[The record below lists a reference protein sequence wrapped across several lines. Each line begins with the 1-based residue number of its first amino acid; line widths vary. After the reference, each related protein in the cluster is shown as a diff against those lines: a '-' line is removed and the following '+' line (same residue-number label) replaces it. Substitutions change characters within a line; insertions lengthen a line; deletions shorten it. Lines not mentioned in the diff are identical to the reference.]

1 MVYVFKAT
9 KGAVSYRQLTHNTAA
24 ACQVAAV
31 TNTNWA
37 PQTASVVS
45 PLNLPK
51 MLLNGNSIFQLRYG
65 RYTDMVAGS
74 YAEVLEAAAEI
85 VKMTDQTVSIFCEG
99 TASVWSTVTPLSLA
113 NRLPD

>member
-1 MVYVFKAT
+1 
-9 KGAVSYRQLTHNTAA
+9 
-24 ACQVAAV
+24 
-31 TNTNWA
+31 
-37 PQTASVVS
+37 
-45 PLNLPK
+45 

-74 YAEVLEAAAEI
+74 YQEVVECAEEI
-85 VKMTDQTVSIFCEG
+85 VQFTNQTVSIFCEG

>member
-1 MVYVFKAT
+1 
-9 KGAVSYRQLTHNTAA
+9 
-24 ACQVAAV
+24 
-31 TNTNWA
+31 
-37 PQTASVVS
+37 
-45 PLNLPK
+45 

-74 YAEVLEAAAEI
+74 YQEVVECAEEI
-85 VKMTDQTVSIFCEG
+85 VKFTNQTVSIFCEG